1 MTSERDETN
10 GEVQYKDAIALIKS
24 RGYERMGLMT
34 SWAWYDDP
42 KRLTFMFARYKFVSK
57 MLDGVKNV
65 LEVGCGDGIGARIV
79 RQSVGTMTAVDFDR
93 DFIASANE
101 VQSDRWPITFKRHDM
116 LNGPVEGE
124 FNGIY
129 SLDVLEHIRKEDER
143 LFISNMIAPLNPH
156 GVVIIGM
163 PSLVSQSHASAHSK
177 IGHVNCKD
185 QPEFKKLLQ
194 DYFHNVF
201 MFSMND
207 EIVHTGYY
215 AMSHYNLALCVGR
228 KGTT

>member
-1 MTSERDETN
+1 MTSKQKDETN
-10 GEVQYKDAIALIKS
+10 GEAQYKDAIALIKS

-57 MLDGVKNV
+57 MFDGVKNV
-65 LEVGCGDGIGARIV
+65 LEVGCGDGIGTRIV
-79 RQSVGTMTAVDFDR
+79 RQSVGAMTAIDFDR
-93 DFIASANE
+93 NFIDSANE
-101 VQSDRWPITFKRHDM
+101 VQSDRWPIIFKMHDM

-124 FNGIY
+124 YDGIY
-129 SLDVLEHIRKEDER
+129 SLDVLEHIRKEDEQR
-143 LFISNMIAPLNPH
+143 FISNMIAPLKSH

-163 PSLVSQSHASAHSK
+163 PSLASQAHASAHSR

-194 DYFHNVF
+194 DYFQNVF

-207 EIVHTGYY
+207 EIVHTGYF

-228 KGTT
+228 K